1 MSNYFIPDG
10 QCGQSYNPSC
20 GLGGIYNNRTFSEIF
35 PDAETFAEKYE
46 DSGLKVEVSRIS
58 DELIPVLYYLMI
70 SRWANSHPKSSDEN
84 RFIMSLFGV
93 VMMYGPSW
101 EARLKVQKEFR
112 DLIGNDELFTGSTS
126 INNHA
131 LNPGGAPT
139 MDAFDPLNKI
149 NDQTANRRI
158 KPKLEAYSGLMAM
171 IKTDVS
177 DQFLDK
183 FDHLFRNMLDP
194 DGNLYYTTTPE
205 EQEILDI

>member
-1 MSNYFIPDG
+1 MSNYLIPDG
-10 QCGQSYNPSC
+10 QCGQPYNPSC

-35 PDAETFAEKYE
+35 PDAETFAQEYA
-46 DSGLKVEVSRIS
+46 DSGLKVEISRIS
-58 DELIPVLYYLMI
+58 DDLIPVLYYLMI
-70 SRWANSHPKSSDEN
+70 SRWANSHPKSSDTN
-84 RFIMSLFGV
+84 RFIMSLFGI

-101 EARLKVQKEFR
+101 EAKLKVQKEFR
-112 DLIGNDELFTGSTS
+112 DLIGTDELFTGSTS

-139 MDAFDPLNKI
+139 MDSFNPLNKI

-171 IKTDVS
+171 IKTDVT

-183 FDHLFRNMLDP
+183 FDHLFRNMLEP

>member
-1 MSNYFIPDG
+1 MSNYFIQG
-10 QCGQSYNPSC
+10 GHSYDPSC

-35 PDAETFAEKYE
+35 PDAETFAQKYE

-58 DELIPVLYYLMI
+58 DDLIPVLYYLMI

-112 DLIGNDELFTGSTS
+112 DLIGTDELFTGSTS

-139 MDAFDPLNKI
+139 MDSFNPLNKI

-183 FDHLFRNMLDP
+183 FDHLFRNMLEP

>member
-10 QCGQSYNPSC
+10 HCGQPYNPAC
-20 GLGGIYNNRTFSEIF
+20 GIGGVYNNRTFSDIF
-35 PDAETFAEKYE
+35 PDAETFAKEYA

-58 DELIPVLYYLMI
+58 DEMVPVLYYLMI

-84 RFIMSLFGV
+84 RFIMSLFGI

-112 DLIGNDELFTGSTS
+112 DLIGTDELFTGATN

-139 MDAFDPLNKI
+139 MDSFNPLNKI

-183 FDHLFRNMLDP
+183 FDGLFRNMLEP

>member
-1 MSNYFIPDG
+1 MSNYYIPG
-10 QCGQSYNPSC
+10 GQSYDPSC

-35 PDAETFAEKYE
+35 PDAETFADYY
-46 DSGLKVEVSRIS
+46 DMSGLKVEVSRIS
-58 DELIPVLYYLMI
+58 DEMVPVLYYLML
-70 SRWANSHPKSSDEN
+70 SRWANSHPKSSDEG
-84 RFIMSLFGV
+84 RFIMSLFGI

-112 DLIGNDELFTGSTS
+112 DLIGTDELFNGATS

-183 FDHLFRNMLDP
+183 FDGLFRNMLEP

>member
-1 MSNYFIPDG
+1 MSDYFIPDG
-10 QCGQSYNPSC
+10 HCDQPFNPACGI
-20 GLGGIYNNRTFSEIF
+20 GGVYNNRTFSEIF

-58 DELIPVLYYLMI
+58 DEMVPILYYLML
-70 SRWANSHPKSSDEN
+70 SRWANSHPKSSDEG
-84 RFIMSLFGV
+84 RFIMSLFGI

-112 DLIGNDELFTGSTS
+112 DLIGTDELFTGATS

-139 MDAFDPLNKI
+139 MEEFAPLSKI
-149 NDQTANRRI
+149 NDQSATRRV
-158 KPKLEAYSGLMAM
+158 KPKLEAYSGLMGM

-183 FDHLFRNMLDP
+183 FDGLFRNMLEP

>member
-58 DELIPVLYYLMI
+58 NDLIPVLYYLMI

-112 DLIGNDELFTGSTS
+112 DLIGTDELFTGSTS

-131 LNPGGAPT
+131 FNPGTPSS
-139 MDAFDPLNKI
+139 MEEFKPLSKI
-149 NDQTANRRI
+149 NDQTANRRV

-183 FDHLFRNMLDP
+183 FDHLFRNMLEP

>member
-10 QCGQSYNPSC
+10 HCGQSYNPSC

-35 PDAETFAEKYE
+35 PDADTFAEKYE
-46 DSGLKVEVSRIS
+46 ESGLKVDISRIS
-58 DELIPVLYYLMI
+58 DDLIPVLYYLML
-70 SRWANSHPKSSDEN
+70 SRIANSHPKSSDEN
-84 RFIMSLFGV
+84 RFIMSLFGI

-112 DLIGNDELFTGSTS
+112 DLIGTDELFTGATS

-183 FDHLFRNMLDP
+183 FDHLFRNMLEP